1 MRIAFI
7 GQKGIPAVSGGVEKY
22 VEQVARRMAS
32 EGHEVTVYV
41 RKHYTPATL
50 REWAGVRLVHTPG
63 IHTKNLDA
71 ITHTFTATVHALFSS
86 YDVIHY
92 QSIGPSTLAILPRIL
107 KRGTCVVATFHSADY
122 LHRKWG
128 SVARAFLRFGEY
140 LICRV
145 PEQTITVSRELALRV
160 RSISGRQAV
169 YIPNGATVR
178 PKAGTD
184 RLAGF
189 GLKEG
194 RYILTVSRLVAHK
207 GIHHLIKAFIRL
219 EDTNQ
224 LPNNFK
230 LAVVGKEVDTPEYEE
245 YLRALGEHR
254 ETVVFL
260 GEQTGEA
267 LDQLFSSAY
276 LFVQPSE
283 EEGLSI
289 ALLEAM
295 GYGLPVVVSD
305 IPANVEAVGT
315 AATTFAS
322 GDSEDLKKKLAYLLN
337 RPRVG
342 RELGRAAKKRI
353 REEFN
358 WDSIARQTIATYVQL
373 MEARERPM
381 REFERN
387 PLL

>member
-1 MRIAFI
+1 
-7 GQKGIPAVSGGVEKY
+7 
-22 VEQVARRMAS
+22 MAS

-41 RKHYTPATL
+41 RKHYTPASLTQ
-50 REWAGVRLVHTPG
+50 WQGVRLVHTPG
-63 IHTKNLDA
+63 VHTKNLDA
-71 ITHTFTATVHALFSS
+71 ITHTLTATLHALFSP

-92 QSIGPSTLAILPRIL
+92 QSIGPSVLSIIPRLFKRQTL
-107 KRGTCVVATFHSADY
+107 VVATFHSTDY
-122 LHRKWG
+122 QHKKWG
-128 SVARAFLRFGEY
+128 WFARTFLRFGEY
-140 LICRV
+140 MICRV
-145 PEQTITVSRELALRV
+145 PERTITVSRELALRV
-160 RSISGRQAV
+160 RAKYGRQAV

-184 RLAGF
+184 RLAEF
-189 GLKEG
+189 GLKEN

-207 GIHHLIKAFIRL
+207 GIHHLIRAFIRL

-230 LAVVGKEVDTPEYEE
+230 LAIVGKEVDTAEYER
-245 YLRALGEHR
+245 YLKSLGENHD
-254 ETVVFL
+254 TIVFL

-305 IPANVEAVGT
+305 IPANIEAVGST
-315 AATTFAS
+315 ATTFAS

-342 RELGRAAKKRI
+342 EELGRAARNRI
-353 REEFN
+353 ETEFN
-358 WDSIARQTIATYVQL
+358 WDSIARQTIATYVQT
-373 MEARERPM
+373 MERRSRLPREWKRKM
-381 REFERN
+381 ITR
-387 PLL
+387 